1 MSGRTYYEVATGDRY
16 IEATVSVKIMA
27 RENMNTPAED
37 LVIDYLY
44 MGDFMD
50 LKILKIDKEE
60 VSNLDIEIE
69 EIG

>member
-1 MSGRTYYEVATGDRY
+1 MSRRTYYEVATGDRY